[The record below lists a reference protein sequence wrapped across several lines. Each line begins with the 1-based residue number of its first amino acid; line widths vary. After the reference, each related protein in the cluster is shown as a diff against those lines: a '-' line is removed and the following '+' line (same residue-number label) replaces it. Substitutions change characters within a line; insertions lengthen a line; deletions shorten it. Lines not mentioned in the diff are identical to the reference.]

1 MTDTYVGATGPT
13 GPTGTFVEGHTGT
26 TGSTGPTVAA
36 RVVDPAGMPLTPAKP
51 PLFGGGPDRVPVDGR
66 RNPDGTFVS
75 ETPYPTQTGR
85 ELAAAL
91 ATASASHPGLASE
104 LKAHVAAI
112 SAIPAEIEAAVKKA
126 LVDSKVDEGRIVAA
140 LATIRSVTEAAV
152 EQVTNSLSP
161 AVSTERVQT

>member
-51 PLFGGGPDRVPVDGR
+51 PL
-66 RNPDGTFVS
+66 
-75 ETPYPTQTGR
+75 YPTQTGR